1 MQPGLFPIPVGGVSR
16 RFSAPRLTAFSLI
29 ELLTV
34 MGVIAVLAA
43 LSFGSGAQALRE
55 RSLRE
60 KARADLVVVAAALE
74 SFRRHYGGYPIT
86 DRGDELLSA
95 LWGWRN
101 ARNDLLPEPGRRFLE
116 AGGLNFSSDPA
127 NETTNL
133 LLDPW
138 GRPYVYAFV
147 PGALWRPTGFLLY
160 SCGPDGAAG
169 PHPGG
174 AAPGSSPE
182 DRDNVYAHE

>member
-1 MQPGLFPIPVGGVSR
+1 MQPGLSPIPVGGVSR
-16 RFSAPRLTAFSLI
+16 RRVLLRVAAFSLI

-60 KARADLVVVAAALE
+60 KARADLAVVCAALE
-74 SFRRHYGGYPIT
+74 SFRRHHGGYPMT
-86 DRGDELLSA
+86 DRADEMLSA

-101 ARNDLLPEPGRRFLE
+101 ARNDPLSEPGRRFLE
-116 AGGLNFSSDPA
+116 ASGLSFSSDPA

-138 GRPYVYAFV
+138 GRPYAYAFA
-147 PGALWRPTGFLLY
+147 PGALWRPVGFLLY
-160 SCGPDGAAG
+160 SCGPDGTAG
-169 PHPGG
+169 LHPGG
-174 AAPGSSPE
+174 AAPGSSPA